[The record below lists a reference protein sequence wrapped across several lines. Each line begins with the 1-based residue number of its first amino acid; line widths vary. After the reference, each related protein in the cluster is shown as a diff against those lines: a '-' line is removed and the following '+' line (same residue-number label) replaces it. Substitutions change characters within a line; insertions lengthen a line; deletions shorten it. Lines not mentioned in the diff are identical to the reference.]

1 MQTDTQTARAV
12 AQPSLAEL
20 IRDMVPD
27 HTAIVR
33 KAPALD
39 DSWTWSTPQGLWA
52 IYHGSETVRDRG
64 PYDLVLAGPGGHW
77 TIRAASPGDAA
88 RQLRAVLDAFGAL
101 RASHSAAA

>member
-52 IYHGSETVRDRG
+52 IYHGSQTASDRG
-64 PYDLVLAGPGGHW
+64 PYDVVLSGPGGHW
-77 TIRAASPGDAA
+77 TIRGVDQADAA

-101 RASHSAAA
+101 RATLPAAA